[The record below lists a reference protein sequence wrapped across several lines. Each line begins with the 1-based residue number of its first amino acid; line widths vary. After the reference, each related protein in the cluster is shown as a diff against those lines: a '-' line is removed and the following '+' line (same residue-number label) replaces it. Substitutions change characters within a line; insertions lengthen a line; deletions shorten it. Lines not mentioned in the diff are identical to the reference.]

1 MQNLEHAHKLEV
13 AFYFNFKF
21 KRMSYVLS
29 GIPSYKS
36 CNTNNSSLELTDL
49 ANWGIWG
56 LGWLQHSL
64 IESKGG
70 A

>member
-1 MQNLEHAHKLEV
+1 MQNLEHAHKLEI

-49 ANWGIWG
+49 AN
-56 LGWLQHSL
+56 
-64 IESKGG
+64 
-70 A
+70 